1 MARSVSQQQQGVDCR
16 GCLEAAFPGCTIFNP
31 TDSFAD
37 ADGDLASLHSSAGI
51 SIWQEKD
58 PVHLTNA
65 AYGYIAASLVRV
77 LTTPASEATADQQR
91 RPRLESVVTRPRE
104 ATAANTTPG
113 WILEESQQGGSGR
126 GPLGVLLE
134 ASAASEA
141 NHLTVEEELAAGC
154 PTKALG
160 KHRPTIRRQ

>member
-1 MARSVSQQQQGVDCR
+1 MARSLSQQQQCVDCR

-113 WILEESQQGGSGR
+113 WILEESQQGGRGR
-126 GPLGVLLE
+126 GAFGRGFGGQRGLRGQPPYGRGG
-134 ASAASEA
+134 ASRW
-141 NHLTVEEELAAGC
+141 V
-154 PTKALG
+154 PY
-160 KHRPTIRRQ
+160 